1 MVTSKQRQ
9 RQLARA
15 RWERQRSRRAAQA
28 RRRRRI
34 AIVVGVIG
42 GLVAAALLVWLVLSL
57 NESDEVPNPEP
68 TVPGDPGFSTDLLTP
83 SSNPPTQGD
92 R

>member
-15 RWERQRSRRAAQA
+15 RWERQQARRAAQA
-28 RRRRRI
+28 SRRRRI
-34 AIVVGVIG
+34 AIVVGVLG
-42 GLVAAALLVWLVLSL
+42 GLVATALLIWLVLSL
-57 NESDEVPNPEP
+57 VESEEAQNPEP
-68 TVPGDPGFSTDLLTP
+68 TVPNDPGFSTDLLTP